1 MKTIL
6 IYLHIN
12 KAVNQRQ
19 IFASSRFETVTKS
32 QTKFYLTSCYYSQ
45 TFGNTLNQR
54 VANDDSDFSKGF
66 FTNLSK

>member
-45 TFGNTLNQR
+45 TFGNT
-54 VANDDSDFSKGF
+54 
-66 FTNLSK
+66 